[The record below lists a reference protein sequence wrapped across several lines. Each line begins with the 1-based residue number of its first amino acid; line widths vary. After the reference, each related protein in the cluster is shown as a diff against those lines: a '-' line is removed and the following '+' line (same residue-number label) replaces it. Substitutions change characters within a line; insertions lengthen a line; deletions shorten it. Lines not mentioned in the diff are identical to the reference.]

1 MLNIKKTTEDEVL
14 LKESAVSAYAEA
26 AVEIKN
32 VVKSFGNVQVIK
44 DVSFTINQGEIYGII
59 GHSGAGKSTLLRCI
73 NGLESYNGGS
83 VNVMGKEVSA
93 LNDGELRVFRKEL
106 GMIFQNFNLLQRKNV
121 FDNVALPLEVWGYDK
136 NTIKEKVSELLKL
149 VGLEDKILR
158 KPSQLSGG
166 QKQRVAIARALALD
180 PKILLCD
187 EATSALDPKTTKDIL
202 QLLLK
207 INKELGITIIIVTHQ
222 MEVIK
227 EVCERVALLDGG
239 EIKAEGKAEDLFLK
253 PGKSL
258 KKFLG
263 EEDEEN
269 LPDTGINIKLYFPSD
284 SSENALITRMSRELE
299 IDFSIVWG
307 KLEKFR
313 DQVLGGLVIN
323 INEEDKEK
331 VLKYL
336 EDKDILL
343 EVLR

>member
-93 LNDGELRVFRKEL
+93 LNDRELRVFRKEL

-136 NTIKEKVSELLKL
+136 NTIKEKVSELIKL

-269 LPDTGINIKLYFPSD
+269 LPDTGINIKLYFPSN

-323 INEEDKEK
+323 INEEDKEE

>member
-1 MLNIKKTTEDEVL
+1 MLNSENTT
-14 LKESAVSAYAEA
+14 KEEIIENSTDKSQKNA
-26 AVEIKN
+26 AVVIKN
-32 VVKSFGNVQVIK
+32 VIKSFGKVQVIK

-73 NGLESYNGGS
+73 NGLESYNGGTI
-83 VNVMGKEVSA
+83 NVMGKEVSS
-93 LNDGELRVFRKEL
+93 LKDKELRVFRKEL
-106 GMIFQNFNLLQRKNV
+106 GMIFQNFNLLQRKDV

-136 NTIKEKVSELLKL
+136 KTIKEKVLRLLEL
-149 VGLEDKILR
+149 VGLEDKKHR
-158 KPSQLSGG
+158 KPAQLSGG

-207 INKELGITIIIVTHQ
+207 INKELGLTIIMVTHQ

-227 EVCERVALLDGG
+227 EVCERVALLDDG

-263 EEDEEN
+263 EEEEEN
-269 LPDTGINIKLYFPSD
+269 LPETGVNIKLYFPSN
-284 SSENALITRMSRELE
+284 SSENALITKMSRELG

-307 KLEKFR
+307 KLERFR

-323 INEEDKEK
+323 IDEKDKER

-336 EDKDILL
+336 ETKDVLL
-343 EVLR
+343 EVLD

>member
-1 MLNIKKTTEDEVL
+1 MVSIKKTMEDEFIS
-14 LKESAVSAYAEA
+14 KKYTESEYTEV

-44 DVSFTINQGEIYGII
+44 DVSVTINQGEIYGII

-73 NGLESYNGGS
+73 NGLESYNEGS
-83 VNVMGKEVSA
+83 INVIGKEVSS
-93 LNDGELRVFRKEL
+93 LDDRQIRVFRKGL
-106 GMIFQNFNLLQRKNV
+106 GMIFQNFNLLQRKDV
-121 FDNVALPLEVWGYDK
+121 FSNVALPLEVWGYDK
-136 NTIKEKVSELLKL
+136 KIIKNKVLELLKL
-149 VGLEDKILR
+149 VGLEDKITR

-227 EVCERVALLDGG
+227 EICERVALLDGG
-239 EIKAEGKAEDLFLK
+239 EIRAEGKVEDLFLK
-253 PGKSL
+253 PNKSL

-263 EEDEEN
+263 EEDKEN
-269 LPDTGINIKLYFPSD
+269 LPELGVNIKLYFPSN
-284 SSENALITRMSRELE
+284 SSENAIITRMSRELD

-313 DQVLGGLVIN
+313 NQVLGGLVIN
-323 INEEDKEK
+323 INEEDKEN

-336 EDKDILL
+336 EEKGILW
-343 EVLR
+343 EVI

>member
-149 VGLEDKILR
+149 VGLEDKMLR

-269 LPDTGINIKLYFPSD
+269 LPDTGINIKLYFPSN

>member
-14 LKESAVSAYAEA
+14 LKESAVSAYTEA

-93 LNDGELRVFRKEL
+93 LNDRELRVFRKEL

-136 NTIKEKVSELLKL
+136 NTIKEKVSELIKL

-258 KKFLG
+258 KKSLG

-269 LPDTGINIKLYFPSD
+269 LPNTGINIKLYFPSN